1 MAIGRINAT
10 LSGVQPGGLAKIVPT
25 SVAVGSG
32 SGSSDANGTVTFDSA
47 SSVSLNGCFSS
58 TYRNY
63 KIIIDLTASSATSDI
78 VMRMRAGGVNTA
90 GTSYRYQR
98 LRNVSTTVTGQAE
111 TSGVGTDEWFLGEN
125 VTGAEAGSAFFDIT
139 MITPNVAKYTN
150 FYSMS
155 SNYSTASIGM
165 YTAGVL
171 RDSTQYDGFSFYA
184 ISGTITGLV
193 SVYGYN

>member
-1 MAIGRINAT
+1 MTKARDLA
-10 LSGVQPGGLAKIVPT
+10 SGGFGLVLVKPS
-25 SVAVGSG
+25 SVV
-32 SGSSDANGTVTFDSA
+32 NGTDNGKGTVSFSA
-47 SSVSLNGCFSS
+47 ASTVSLNGVFNSIY
-58 TYRNY
+58 TNY
-63 KIIIDLTASSATSDI
+63 KIIIDFTGSSATSDV
-78 VMRMRAGGVNTA
+78 VMRMRANGSDTA

-98 LRNVSTTVTGQAE
+98 LRNTSTTVTGQAE

-125 VTGAEAGSAFFDIT
+125 VTGADAGSAFFDIT
-139 MITPNVAKYTN
+139 ILTPNVAKYTT

-184 ISGTITGLV
+184 ISGTITGSV
-193 SVYGYN
+193 SVYGYNK